1 MELTILICFALYTA
15 LLFGVMWL
23 TGRRGAK
30 GNEAFFRAGRRSPWP
45 VVAYGMI
52 GASLS
57 GVTFMSVPG
66 GVYNGGWTYMPLV
79 FGYVLGYAV
88 IALVL
93 LPLYYRLNLTSIYTY
108 LMQRFGPFSEKTG
121 ALFFILSRLLGS
133 ALRMYLVV
141 FVLYEFVFRAWG
153 IPFWVPAV
161 VFIAIILLYTFR
173 GGIKTVVWTD
183 MLQTTFLLLAA
194 AATVVAILSALDMN
208 LADLMRVSDEKGYTR
223 MWETDPSAPKYYWKQ
238 IVSGM
243 FITITM
249 TGLDQDMMQKNLT
262 CKSLRDAQKNVMTS
276 SMLFIVVNILFL
288 CLGSA
293 LLVYADHTG
302 FPLPLGDG
310 GAVVPDKI
318 FPSIA
323 FSLSGFTAVC
333 FVLGMVAA
341 GYSSADGTLT
351 ALTTTFC
358 YDFLGF
364 DRKEN
369 EEQRVESGNQQAES
383 EKQQV
388 ESEKQQV
395 ESGNQRVESK
405 KQIRNNSQFSIF
417 NSQFS
422 ILNSQFSTLNSQLKI
437 RRLVHVAFALL
448 YLLVIIAFRPFHRQS
463 LIDTLFD
470 VAGFTYGPLLGLYAF
485 GLFTRRRA
493 RDRWVPFIA
502 ILSPVLCYLLKLNSY
517 QWFGYH
523 FGFEL
528 LLLNGLITFALL
540 WLSSLSINKS
550 TLQVDKP

>member
-1 MELTILICFALYTA
+1 METTILVCFLVYTL
-15 LLFGVMWL
+15 LLFVVMWFSS
-23 TGRRGAK
+23 RRSA
-30 GNEAFFRAGRRSPWP
+30 GNDAFFRGQRKSPWP

-66 GVYNGGWTYMPLV
+66 GVHGGAWTYMPMV

-93 LPLYYRLNLTSIYTY
+93 LPLYYKLNVTSIYSY
-108 LMQRFGPFSEKTG
+108 LNHRFGAVSEKTG

-183 MLQTTFLLLAA
+183 TLQTTFLLAA
-194 AATVVAILSALDMN
+194 AVATVVAILSTLD
-208 LADLMRVSDEKGYTR
+208 LSVGDLLKVSAEKGYTR
-223 MWETDPSAPKYYWKQ
+223 MFETDPTAPKYYWKQ
-238 IVSGM
+238 LLAGM

-288 CLGSA
+288 MLGAA
-293 LLVYADHTG
+293 LLTYAEATG
-302 FPLPLGDG
+302 FALPVNEA

-318 FPSIA
+318 FPSVA
-323 FSLSGFTAVC
+323 FSLNGFTAVC

-364 DRKEN
+364 EKN
-369 EEQRVESGNQQAES
+369 KGS
-383 EKQQV
+383 EKGV
-388 ESEKQQV
+388 KGKNDKSV
-395 ESGNQRVESK
+395 A
-405 KQIRNNSQFSIF
+405 
-417 NSQFS
+417 
-422 ILNSQFSTLNSQLKI
+422 I
-437 RRLVHVAFALL
+437 RRIVHVAFALL
-448 YLLVIIAFRPFHRQS
+448 YLLVIVAFRPFHRQS
-463 LIDTLFD
+463 LIDTVFD

-485 GLFTRRRA
+485 GLFTRRRV
-493 RDRWVPFIA
+493 RDRWVPYIA
-502 ILSPVLCYLLKLNSY
+502 VISPVVCYILKLHSF
-517 QWFGYH
+517 QWFHYH
-523 FGFEL
+523 FGFEI
-528 LLLNGLITFALL
+528 LLLNGLITFLL
-540 WLSSLSINKS
+540 LFLSSIGNIGNP
-550 TLQVDKP
+550 QNQQP

>member
-1 MELTILICFALYTA
+1 MELTILVCFALYTA

-23 TGRRGAK
+23 TSRRGAH

-66 GVYNGGWTYMPLV
+66 GVYSGGWTYMPLV

-108 LMQRFGPFSEKTG
+108 LGQRFGLRSEKTG
-121 ALFFILSRLLGS
+121 AAFFILSRLLGS

-161 VFIAIILLYTFR
+161 VFIAIILLYTFQ

-183 MLQTTFLLLAA
+183 TLQTTFLLVAA
-194 AATVVAILSALDMN
+194 AATVVAILHSLDMN
-208 LADLMRVSDEKGYTR
+208 AGELLSASAAEGYTR
-223 MWETDPSAPKYYWKQ
+223 IWVTDPTAPKFWVKQ
-238 IVSGM
+238 LLAGM

-262 CKSLRDAQKNVMTS
+262 CRTLRDAQKNVMTS
-276 SMLFIVVNILFL
+276 SLLFIVVNILFL
-288 CLGSA
+288 MLGSA
-293 LLVYADHTG
+293 LLLYANHTG
-302 FPLPLGDG
+302 FPLPLNES

-358 YDFLGF
+358 YNFLGF
-364 DRKEN
+364 DRAEKRGEG
-369 EEQRVESGNQQAES
+369 EERLKHNHQ
-383 EKQQV
+383 
-388 ESEKQQV
+388 
-395 ESGNQRVESK
+395 
-405 KQIRNNSQFSIF
+405 
-417 NSQFS
+417 
-422 ILNSQFSTLNSQLKI
+422 LPLLNSQLKI

-448 YLLVIIAFRPFHRQS
+448 YLLVIVAFRPFHRQS
-463 LIDTLFD
+463 LIDTVFD
-470 VAGFTYGPLLGLYAF
+470 VAGFTYGPLLGLYAY
-485 GLFTRRRA
+485 GLFTRRTA
-493 RDRWVPFIA
+493 RDGWVPVVA
-502 ILSPVLCYLLKLNSY
+502 VLSPVLCYILKIYSPSWL
-517 QWFGYH
+517 GYH
-523 FGFEL
+523 FGFEI
-528 LLLNGLITFALL
+528 LLLNGLITFLLL
-540 WLSSLSINKS
+540 WLSSLISKAPITNH
-550 TLQVDKP
+550 

>member
-1 MELTILICFALYTA
+1 MELTILLCFAAYTV
-15 LLFGVMWL
+15 LLFFVMWL
-23 TGRRGAK
+23 TGRSGAK
-30 GNEAFFRAGRRSPWP
+30 GNEAFFRAGRRSPWY

-66 GVYNGGWTYMPLV
+66 GVYGGAWTYMPLV

-88 IALVL
+88 IALLL

-108 LMQRFGPFSEKTG
+108 LEQRFGARSEKTG
-121 ALFFILSRLLGS
+121 AMFFILSRLLGS

-183 MLQTTFLLLAA
+183 TLQTTFLLAA
-194 AATVVAILSALDMN
+194 AVATVVAILNNLDMSFGE
-208 LADLMRVSDEKGYTR
+208 LMKVSSEKGYTR
-223 MWETDPSAPKYYWKQ
+223 MFDTDPTAPKFWVKQ
-238 IVSGM
+238 VLAGM

-288 CLGSA
+288 SLGAA
-293 LLVYADHTG
+293 LLAYSAETG
-302 FPLPLGDG
+302 FALPLGDN

-323 FSLSGFTAVC
+323 FSLSGFTAVV

-364 DRKEN
+364 GRKEGRKAD
-369 EEQRVESGNQQAES
+369 ETKELRV
-383 EKQQV
+383 
-388 ESEKQQV
+388 
-395 ESGNQRVESK
+395 
-405 KQIRNNSQFSIF
+405 
-417 NSQFS
+417 
-422 ILNSQFSTLNSQLKI
+422 
-437 RRLVHVAFALL
+437 RRLVHVGFAML

-463 LIDTLFD
+463 LIDTVFD

-485 GLFTRRRA
+485 GLFTKRRA
-493 RDRWVPFIA
+493 RDRWVPLVA
-502 ILSPVLCYLLKLNSY
+502 VLSPVVCYLLKMYSPV
-517 QWFGYH
+517 WFGYS
-523 FGFEL
+523 FGFEIL
-528 LLLNGLITFALL
+528 LVNGLITFSLL
-540 WLSSLSINKS
+540 WLSSVGKGGRA
-550 TLQVDKP
+550 

>member
-1 MELTILICFALYTA
+1 MELTILLCFAIYTA
-15 LLFGVMWL
+15 LLFLVMWL

-30 GNEAFFRAGRRSPWP
+30 GNEAFFRAGRRSPWF

-66 GVYNGGWTYMPLV
+66 GVYSGQWTYMPLV

-93 LPLYYRLNLTSIYTY
+93 LPLYYKLNLTSIYTY
-108 LMQRFGPFSEKTG
+108 LQQRFGVRSEKTG
-121 ALFFILSRLLGS
+121 AVFFILSRLLGS

-183 MLQTTFLLLAA
+183 TLQTTFLLAA
-194 AATVVAILSALDMN
+194 AIATVVAILSTLD
-208 LADLMRVSDEKGYTR
+208 LSVGDLLKTSAEKGYTR
-223 MWETDPSAPKYYWKQ
+223 MFETDPTAPKFYWKQ
-238 IVSGM
+238 LLSGM

-288 CLGSA
+288 MLGSA
-293 LLVYADHTG
+293 LLVYANQTG
-302 FPLPLGDG
+302 FVLPVNEA

-318 FPSIA
+318 FPAVA
-323 FSLSGFTAVC
+323 FSLNGFTAIC

-358 YDFLGF
+358 YNFLGF
-364 DRKEN
+364 SSNSKTNPAKEL
-369 EEQRVESGNQQAES
+369 R
-383 EKQQV
+383 
-388 ESEKQQV
+388 
-395 ESGNQRVESK
+395 
-405 KQIRNNSQFSIF
+405 
-417 NSQFS
+417 
-422 ILNSQFSTLNSQLKI
+422 T

-470 VAGFTYGPLLGLYAF
+470 VAGFTYGPLLGLYAY
-485 GLFTRRRA
+485 GLFTKRGV
-493 RDRWVPFIA
+493 RDRWVPVIA
-502 ILSPVLCYLLKLNSY
+502 VLSPAVCYLLKLYSPV
-517 QWFGYH
+517 WFGYH
-523 FGFEL
+523 FGFEI
-528 LLLNGLITFALL
+528 LLLNGLVTFALL
-540 WLSSLSINKS
+540 WLSSLKLN
-550 TLQVDKP
+550 TNH

>member
-1 MELTILICFALYTA
+1 MELTILLCFVVYTA

-23 TGRRGAK
+23 TGRSGAT

-45 VVAYGMI
+45 VVAYGMV

-66 GVYNGGWTYMPLV
+66 GVYSGAWTYMPLV

-108 LMQRFGPFSEKTG
+108 LEQRFGAASEKTG
-121 ALFFILSRLLGS
+121 ALFFIVSRLLGS

-153 IPFWVPAV
+153 VPFWVPAV

-183 MLQTTFLLLAA
+183 MLQTTFLLVAA
-194 AATVVAILSALDMN
+194 LATVVAILHRLDMSFM
-208 LADLMRVSDEKGYTR
+208 DLMRISHEQGHTR
-223 MWETDPSAPKYYWKQ
+223 MFDTDPTAPKFWLKQ
-238 IVSGM
+238 VVAGM

-262 CKSLRDAQKNVMTS
+262 CKTLRDAQKNVMTS
-276 SMLFIVVNILFL
+276 SLLFIVVNILFL
-288 CLGSA
+288 SLGAA
-293 LLVYADHTG
+293 LLAYAAQTG
-302 FPLPLGDG
+302 FALPVGEG
-310 GAVVPDKI
+310 GGVVPDKI

-358 YDFLGF
+358 YDFLKFGG
-364 DRKEN
+364 RRSEVGGEKGVKGGGGTN
-369 EEQRVESGNQQAES
+369 EEDDTIVLSLPFTPHHS
-383 EKQQV
+383 LSLPKV
-388 ESEKQQV
+388 TV
-395 ESGNQRVESK
+395 
-405 KQIRNNSQFSIF
+405 
-417 NSQFS
+417 
-422 ILNSQFSTLNSQLKI
+422 
-437 RRLVHVAFALL
+437 RRLVHVSFALL
-448 YLLVIIAFRPFHRQS
+448 YLLVIIAFRPFHTQS

-485 GLFTRRRA
+485 GLFTRRGV
-493 RDRWVPFIA
+493 RDRAVPWIA
-502 ILSPVLCYLLKLNSY
+502 VASPVICYVLKLNAP

-523 FGFEL
+523 FGFEI
-528 LLLNGLITFALL
+528 LLLNGLISFLL
-540 WLSSLSINKS
+540 LLCFPKKKIVTHNS
-550 TLQVDKP
+550 